1 MSQLVEHRSRK
12 AARVLEST
20 RELVLDHGIR
30 KLTVAEIAKAAGVG
44 KGTVYLYWP
53 SKEDLIVG
61 LFAREALTLLEA
73 LVARLDADP
82 ASVLPSRLAP
92 LLVSTGRRITLAN
105 RLTAGDFDLLR
116 QLVRQSGARELFA
129 DVMPAALC
137 EAVMPVL
144 HRHGLLRNDRPLAD
158 QAFAMHAMLTGF
170 GDAVLE
176 PDAAPRPAG
185 EPEAILADAV
195 ARLLEPATAPDD
207 AALAAAATEVAAAV
221 NRTRDAVLDLIG
233 RTQVPG
239 A

>member
-195 ARLLEPATAPDD
+195 ARLLEPAAAPDD